1 SDFDQ
6 LPHNVPVT
14 ATIADIEEKK
24 GFIDHYRFV
33 IEVKTKGGSKYFIYR
48 RYREFFTLHQNLE
61 SKYSPED
68 AEKPGPNTCLLPPL
82 PGKIFIGN
90 KKEIA
95 EGRIPELNTYMKVI
109 SAGWALRMDGCRMA
123 RSDSPTTFHQ
133 SPTIPSPPRLLG
145 LPVWFL
151 LDDTLRMF
159 FYQTDQDSQQQPRAL
174 RRLRP
179 QTRKVKTVKPKMDLF
194 SSPRAEV
201 MFDFRGNGKEELN
214 LKKGEV
220 IFLLQ
225 RVNAD
230 WLEGTVNNQTGIFP
244 QSFVKIIKPLPD
256 VSAEG
261 EDEGHTYSCLRCFLL
276 SPAGVDTRDVCV
288 EEDLTT
294 QPTHKDLLTLMRNV
308 FKVNDIA
315 LNYRDP
321 EGDLIRVLDDED
333 IQLMVK
339 ESRDQQG
346 KVKRPV
352 NQFPWELHFASVTV
366 SSPTRGDT
374 SAVLSP
380 LTPERRQMQV
390 GVLLSVTQRTEERGI
405 DFHFTNILGRET
417 DTGVLRWD
425 PQPALQE
432 KLRRLLFSVP
442 PASSLV
448 CVKCGQADCAA
459 GLLCGS
465 GWLPATSSLP
475 AHTGM
480 QSQTTNSPFVSQ
492 HIYTVTHTR
501 QGPAQVRPAATG
513 TRPADK
519 PGSSEE
525 HAQPGLPE
533 LRLPH

>member
-1 SDFDQ
+1 VMSLQQLRDESDFDQ

-95 EGRIPELNTYMKVI
+95 EGRIPELNTYMK
-109 SAGWALRMDGCRMA
+109 
-123 RSDSPTTFHQ
+123 
-133 SPTIPSPPRLLG
+133 RLLG

-276 SPAGVDTRDVCV
+276 SPAGVDTRSPCRDVCV

-352 NQFPWELHFASVTV
+352 NQFPWELYVTLAS
-366 SSPTRGDT
+366 D
-374 SAVLSP
+374 
-380 LTPERRQMQV
+380 
-390 GVLLSVTQRTEERGI
+390 LSVYNTE
-405 DFHFTNILGRET
+405 
-417 DTGVLRWD
+417 
-425 PQPALQE
+425 P
-432 KLRRLLFSVP
+432 
-442 PASSLV
+442 
-448 CVKCGQADCAA
+448 
-459 GLLCGS
+459 
-465 GWLPATSSLP
+465 
-475 AHTGM
+475 
-480 QSQTTNSPFVSQ
+480 
-492 HIYTVTHTR
+492 
-501 QGPAQVRPAATG
+501 
-513 TRPADK
+513 
-519 PGSSEE
+519 
-525 HAQPGLPE
+525 
-533 LRLPH
+533 